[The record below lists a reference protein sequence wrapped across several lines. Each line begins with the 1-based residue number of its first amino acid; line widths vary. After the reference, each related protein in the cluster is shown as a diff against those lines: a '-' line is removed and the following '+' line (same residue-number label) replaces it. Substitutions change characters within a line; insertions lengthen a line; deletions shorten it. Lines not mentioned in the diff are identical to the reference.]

1 MANISYV
8 FVDTVRF
15 LRREIK
21 RIKQKIML
29 EEMIVYQKAYDL
41 LFWIKPAV
49 ERFARVHRYSL
60 GVELEKEALEL
71 LKSIARLNI
80 KKDKKGA
87 IEECFVCLEI
97 VKILIRLSKDF
108 KLINIKQYEYSSELI
123 VEIEKMLFGLKKR
136 FY

>member
-1 MANISYV
+1 
-8 FVDTVRF
+8 
-15 LRREIK
+15 
-21 RIKQKIML
+21 ML

-41 LFWIKPAV
+41 LFWIKPTV
-49 ERFARVHRYSL
+49 ERFTRVHKYSL
-60 GVELEKEALEL
+60 GLELEKEALEL

-87 IEECFVCLEI
+87 IEECFVCYEA

-123 VEIEKMLFGLKKR
+123 VKIEKMLFGLKKR
-136 FY
+136 FN

>member
-1 MANISYV
+1 
-8 FVDTVRF
+8 
-15 LRREIK
+15 
-21 RIKQKIML
+21 ML

-41 LFWIKPAV
+41 LFWIKPTV
-49 ERFARVHRYSL
+49 ERFARVHKYSL

-80 KKDKKGA
+80 KKDKKVA
-87 IEECFVCLEI
+87 IEECFVCYEA

-136 FY
+136 FN